1 MSLTGAC
8 RHTCQVSQAILW
20 LVVFLWMPAVTLSVD
35 IARADS
41 YELTTINEVDLEA
54 LRVTDIS
61 LFGVKLNDPA
71 RKASTLL
78 LHRKISGIQAEL
90 AGLGA
95 EQGHAFIFLFD
106 PDEPTGPMAGI
117 ELFDEKVNLIFINK
131 RFARKVPGIFR
142 IILEGGHH
150 TDLHRLLPRTPGI
163 LVNHVQG
170 DVNVEFTLP

>member
-1 MSLTGAC
+1 MSLTAA
-8 RHTCQVSQAILW
+8 RHPTFQNSQAFLSC
-20 LVVFLWMPAVTLSVD
+20 VVFLMMSAITLSVD

-41 YELTTINEVDLEA
+41 YELTTINRVDLEA

-90 AGLGA
+90 AGIGA
-95 EQGHAFIFLFD
+95 ERGHAFIFLFD
-106 PDEPTGPMAGI
+106 PDEPTGPIAGI
-117 ELFDEKVNLIFINK
+117 ELFNEKVNLIFINK
-131 RFARKVPGIFR
+131 RFAKKVPGIFR

-150 TDLHRLLPRTPGI
+150 TDVHRLLPRTPGI